1 MNTYTNLNAYQNNRE
16 KLNAAY
22 QTEREAGH
30 PWHQIA
36 IYLKEAHTTLDGVL
50 DDDEMTDE
58 LIRRLPELRTEDKF
72 TYKGHGS
79 MMESEAAAAKAQFYT
94 SKEWKD
100 MKQYVYDHTPSVG
113 GMPSIRTCAYCHHII
128 DEEDPSSWTIHHKLF
143 LDDDVEKYKNDKDVR
158 HYSIM
163 HCQCHHKCHDILK
176 ESKDKDEIK
185 QLTNVMGDEW
195 IRVSLSRFLDN

>member
-1 MNTYTNLNAYQNNRE
+1 MMTNRE

-94 SKEWKD
+94 SEEWSELKE
-100 MKQYVYDHTPSVG
+100 YVWRNTPGDKVC
-113 GMPSIRTCAYCHHII
+113 PYCGRQII
-128 DEEDPSSWTIHHKLF
+128 LNSSWTIHHKLF
-143 LDDDVEKYKNDKDVR
+143 TDDNVELYKTDKDVL

-163 HCQCHHKCHDILK
+163 HYQCHAMCHRILK
-176 ESKDKDEIK
+176 ESMNKDEIK
-185 QLTNVMGDEW
+185 SLTFMGRAW
-195 IRVSLSRFLDN
+195 IVSSLARFLY